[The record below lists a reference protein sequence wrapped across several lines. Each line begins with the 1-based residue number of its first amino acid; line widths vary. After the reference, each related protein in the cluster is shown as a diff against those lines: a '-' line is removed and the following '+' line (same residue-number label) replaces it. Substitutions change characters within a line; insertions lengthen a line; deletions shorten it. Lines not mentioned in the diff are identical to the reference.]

1 MANRQNYGE
10 VYDEDTSE
18 CLSAALP
25 VCCVA
30 RALVGFCAQ
39 TASRSLCATGTPFS
53 AQSAICPCAALLPT
67 SPVRRLLLATDAP
80 YVPRG
85 VPSRGRLRILG
96 CSRRTRAAAARDGPV
111 RAFCRPQ
118 GARWAWR
125 VGGTVILRAVC
136 SQAEEVP
143 DRIRRGGRAEI

>member
-1 MANRQNYGE
+1 MQLWFHTASLHIYSMMCAAHKAAMTNRQNYGE

-18 CLSAALP
+18 CLSASLP
-25 VCCVA
+25 VCCVS
-30 RALVGFCAQ
+30 RVLVDFCAQ

-67 SPVRRLLLATDAP
+67 SPVSRLLLATDAQ

-96 CSRRTRAAAARDGPV
+96 FSRRTRASATRDGPV
-111 RAFCRPQ
+111 RAFCGRK
-118 GARWAWR
+118 GLD
-125 VGGTVILRAVC
+125 G
-136 SQAEEVP
+136 
-143 DRIRRGGRAEI
+143 RGGWSAQ